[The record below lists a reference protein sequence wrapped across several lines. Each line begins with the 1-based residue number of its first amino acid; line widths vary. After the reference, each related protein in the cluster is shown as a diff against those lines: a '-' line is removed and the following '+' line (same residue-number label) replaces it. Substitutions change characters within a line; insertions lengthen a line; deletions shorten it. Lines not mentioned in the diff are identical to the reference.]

1 MGIVKLTAG
10 YQITI
15 PKDIRRR
22 MGLRPG
28 MTFNAVPCGSIIELV
43 PTKLTRKMRGFLG
56 GAEAAIGRDE
66 EGK

>member
-1 MGIVKLTAG
+1 MGIVKVTTR

-28 MTFNAVPCGSIIELV
+28 MTFNVVPCGSIIELA
-43 PTKLTRKMRGFLG
+43 PTEPTRKMRGFLG
-56 GAEAAIGRDE
+56 GADAAIDRDE
-66 EGK
+66 ESK